1 MLVFLLLLCIL
12 QCKLT
17 NILHQSHRFCYEA
30 NACWYRSRTLLQIP
44 PIYLFLATFS
54 YLPNNFAPLFYCIF
68 SFEFEI
74 SCLLECFPILSTYSF
89 CTSHI
94 PLNQDWTDQTLFL
107 LSANN
112 SALKQSIFS
121 IFFSLLASIFH
132 QSTSAHFFS
141 FLKFSFFLHQ
151 GQLWKA
157 PQEYS
162 VASLDACSLTPTAEC
177 KIHFQ
182 AKSSYSHVYR
192 ILSMQFWICQLN
204 FFEILSRSKALCY
217 KFWTV
222 QPVINMFKV

>member
-1 MLVFLLLLCIL
+1 M
-12 QCKLT
+12 KK
-17 NILHQSHRFCYEA
+17 
-30 NACWYRSRTLLQIP
+30 SRRNT
-44 PIYLFLATFS
+44 S
-54 YLPNNFAPLFYCIF
+54 PNGLISQEMINYSAVIT
-68 SFEFEI
+68 SF
-74 SCLLECFPILSTYSF
+74 
-89 CTSHI
+89 
-94 PLNQDWTDQTLFL
+94 
-107 LSANN
+107 N
-112 SALKQSIFS
+112 SENTIERA
-121 IFFSLLASIFH
+121 LASIFH

-141 FLKFSFFLHQ
+141 FLKFSFFLHR

-157 PQEYS
+157 PREYS
-162 VASLDACSLTPTAEC
+162 VASLDACSLTPTAKC